1 MHAHADATTEATL
14 ATWAPVGDADFP
26 IQNLPYGA
34 IVRDGE
40 TAPHLAVAIGDYA
53 LDLAVL
59 AHGCAFDDALGAD
72 ARAML
77 GGPSLDALLAR
88 DRAMWRAVR
97 AAISNYLRA
106 DSPAGQ
112 RDGELAARA
121 LVLRRDVRNV
131 LPFTVGAYVDFYAS
145 LEHATN
151 LGGMLRPGEEPLP
164 PNWRWLPIGYHGR
177 ASTISCDPIVRRPH
191 GQIARPSGVPEFV
204 ATRKLDFELEL
215 ACITGNGRAGPITPT
230 HARESA
236 FGVALLCDWS
246 ARDMQ
251 AWEYRPLGP
260 FLSKSFATS
269 LGPWI
274 VSMDALEPFR
284 RASRVQEP
292 PPLPHLSVE
301 PRGAFDIVATA
312 SLRSRAMCSGGERPD
327 RVAEVNARDLYWT
340 IGQQLAHVSSNGTSA
355 RAGDVYAS
363 GTISGTTIENGGS
376 LIERTRDG
384 TTPFHL
390 SDGTTRAYLEDG
402 DEVTFRAHARD
413 PHAVAV
419 GFGSLCA
426 RVVESSS

>member
-1 MHAHADATTEATL
+1 MHAHGDATTDTAL
-14 ATWAPVGDADFP
+14 ATWVPIGDADFP

-40 TAPHLAVAIGDYA
+40 TEPHLAVAIGDHA
-53 LDLAVL
+53 LDLGVL
-59 AHGCAFDDALGAD
+59 AREGTFDDVLGAD
-72 ARAML
+72 ARTLL

-88 DRAMWRAVR
+88 DRTTWRRVR
-97 AAISNYLRA
+97 AAISRYLRA
-106 DSPAGQ
+106 DTPAV
-112 RDGELAARA
+112 RREISTRA

-131 LPFTVGAYVDFYAS
+131 LPLTVGAYVDFYAS

-151 LGGMLRPGEEPLP
+151 LGRILRPGEESLL

-177 ASTISCDPIVRRPH
+177 ASTIHCETVVRRPH
-191 GQIARPSGVPEFV
+191 GQIARASGVPQYA
-204 ATRKLDFELEL
+204 ATHKLDYEIEL
-215 ACITGNGRAGPITPT
+215 ACITGDASAGPITAER
-230 HARESA
+230 ARDTV

-246 ARDMQ
+246 ARDLQ

-260 FLSKSFATS
+260 FLSKSFATT

-274 VSMDALEPFR
+274 VSIDALEPFR

-292 PPLPHLSVE
+292 PPLPHLVAES
-301 PRGAFDIVATA
+301 RGAFDIVASA
-312 SLRSRAMCSGGERPD
+312 SLRSAAMIARGDVPD

-340 IGQQLAHVSSNGTSA
+340 IGQQLAHVASNGTRI

-363 GTISGTTIENGGS
+363 GTISGREPENGGS

-384 TTPFHL
+384 TAPLRL

-402 DEVTFRAHARD
+402 DEVTFRAQARD
-413 PHAVAV
+413 SHAVAI

-426 RVVESSS
+426 RVVGRS